1 MTEKSQA
8 KNQSSKRIIAWLFSH
23 LLPYKFK
30 VVLALIALLIGALA
44 WLVLGQGVKLV
55 VDQGFVAGD
64 ENMLT
69 LALIIVLAIALI
81 GSLATYFRFYL
92 MVWLGEKVCADI
104 RTSLFAH
111 LVTLSPNFFAETRTG
126 EVISRFT
133 SDTTLLQSVVGTGVS
148 MSLRSAVMLIGALV
162 LMLITSWQ
170 LTLYVF
176 IAVPLIL
183 LPIKALGRQVRFYA
197 KQSQD
202 DVASMGTLIDESL
215 HEIHTLQSYNHEQA
229 SVNNFNHSIDKV
241 MASASQR
248 IHYRALLI
256 ALIMFISLSSIFI
269 VGWIGAREV
278 IAGNISAGELTAFVF
293 YAVLAGGSIATI
305 SEVIGDLQK
314 AVGASER
321 IVELLNTAPEI
332 NDTPAAKDQIH
343 LDKHPQFNESAAILE
358 ANQITFAYPSAPD
371 KEVIKNLGF
380 NAQRGQKIA
389 IVGHSGAGKSTLFDL
404 LMRFYELNQGEIKIA
419 GIPQKALSIEGLRKQ
434 FALVPQDAVIFA
446 LSVNDNIRLSKP
458 DATDDEIVAAAKLAY
473 ADEFI
478 QSFSQGYQTELGERG
493 VKLSGGQKQ
502 RIAIARAILAKRP
515 ILLLDEATSA
525 LDASSERYVKLALD
539 SLMQDTTTLI
549 IAHRLSTV
557 LNADKILVLQQ
568 GELIAQGTHEALLT
582 SNTVY
587 KEFVELQLS

>member
-1 MTEKSQA
+1 
-8 KNQSSKRIIAWLFSH
+8 
-23 LLPYKFK
+23 
-30 VVLALIALLIGALA
+30 
-44 WLVLGQGVKLV
+44 
-55 VDQGFVAGD
+55 
-64 ENMLT
+64 
-69 LALIIVLAIALI
+69 
-81 GSLATYFRFYL
+81 
-92 MVWLGEKVCADI
+92 
-104 RTSLFAH
+104 
-111 LVTLSPNFFAETRTG
+111 
-126 EVISRFT
+126 
-133 SDTTLLQSVVGTGVS
+133 
-148 MSLRSAVMLIGALV
+148 MLIGALV

-229 SVNNFNHSIDKV
+229 SVNSFNNSIDKV

-256 ALIMFISLSSIFI
+256 ALIMFISLSSIFV

-332 NDTPAAKDQIH
+332 TNSPTAKDKNH
-343 LDKHPQFNESAAILE
+343 LNKHPLFDESAAIIE
-358 ANQITFAYPSAPD
+358 ANEITFSYPSASD
-371 KEVIKNLGF
+371 KAVIKNISF
-380 NAQRGQKIA
+380 NAQRGEKIA

-404 LMRFYELNQGEIKIA
+404 LMRFYELNQGDIKIA

-446 LSVNDNIRLSKP
+446 LSVSDNIRLSKP

-478 QSFSQGYQTELGERG
+478 QGFSQGYQTELGERG

-539 SLMQDTTTLI
+539 SLMQETTTLI

-557 LNADKILVLQQ
+557 LNADKILVMQQ
-568 GELIAQGTHEALLT
+568 GELIAQGTHDTLLM